1 MKRIL
6 AFITVLVLLCGMLV
20 SCDNALVMVQ
30 EANKALEEA
39 PYEMTVKTKFECDDY
54 DIYGILSSMNLEIPV
69 TVDGE
74 NISTNMS
81 VGAMGFSVSAKVIVV
96 DMVAYL
102 DISMLGRQLKMKATL
117 DEEAYNEL
125 MSESN
130 AEMIINPED
139 FESLD
144 VETKDGKK
152 YIACAEISDEA
163 LAELN
168 DMMEQALKSVNGKAT
183 VKDIVYSVTLNDG
196 KYESMDMTCFY
207 SVTVSDKACDVTF
220 KLSADFAYDNIEEVV
235 APSDASEYQEADLD
249 NFLN

>member
-1 MKRIL
+1 
-6 AFITVLVLLCGMLV
+6 
-20 SCDNALVMVQ
+20 
-30 EANKALEEA
+30 
-39 PYEMTVKTKFECDDY
+39 
-54 DIYGILSSMNLEIPV
+54 
-69 TVDGE
+69 
-74 NISTNMS
+74 
-81 VGAMGFSVSAKVIVV
+81 
-96 DMVAYL
+96 
-102 DISMLGRQLKMKATL
+102 MKATL

-125 MSESN
+125 VSESN

-139 FESLD
+139 FASLD

-168 DMMEQALKSVNGKAT
+168 DVMEQALKSVNGKAT
-183 VKDIVYSVTLNDG
+183 VNDIVYSVTLNDG

-207 SVTVSDKACDVTF
+207 SVTVSDKTCDVTF